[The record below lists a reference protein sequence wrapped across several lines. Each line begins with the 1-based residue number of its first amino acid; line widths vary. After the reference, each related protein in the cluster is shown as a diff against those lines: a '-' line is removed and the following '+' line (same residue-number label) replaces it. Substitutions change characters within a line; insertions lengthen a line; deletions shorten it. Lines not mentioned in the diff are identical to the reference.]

1 MVETFLSIL
10 GFSFHFIGIALLML
24 YLLSITSDQI
34 QVNQSRAILLWMGCG
49 SLFIAEFQIVSES
62 ASIFAQIKRGRD
74 ELNWQASSLFHTI
87 LFITLALGLLS
98 KATQLKANIKTKQTI
113 ELNFWLIALFLGTLI
128 LTYLYGQ
135 IGLSVYSI

>member
-1 MVETFLSIL
+1 
-10 GFSFHFIGIALLML
+10 
-24 YLLSITSDQI
+24 
-34 QVNQSRAILLWMGCG
+34 MGCG

-87 LFITLALGLLS
+87 LFITLTLGLLS